1 MMISCQISPIRF
13 RFSLHLAAIALL
25 TFSFTAVPLHAQ
37 TPSPVAQVATPLP
50 TPILQPSPREAAF
63 AAPVSL
69 GTGVSIDVPGA
80 DPEDLFAATDLREG
94 LHAAHI
100 TTPATAPFIIRLLR
114 STSDEGKLFLTA
126 SKLTLTPE
134 MHDEGYALTID
145 TTGATILADSAAG
158 IFYGVQTFKQ
168 LLPLP
173 DATPQIPQAVIRDW
187 PAMKYRGVDDDLSRG
202 PFPTLAFMKHQIRVL
217 ASFKANIYSPY
228 FEHTL
233 AYSENPIA
241 AMPGGSFTPSE
252 AAELVR
258 YATRY
263 HIIIVP
269 EQESFGH
276 LHHVLKYDLYRD
288 LAETPHGH
296 VLAPGQAATIPLIH
310 SWFEQIAKEFPG
322 PFMHIGADETFE
334 LGQGQTRE
342 ALKKNGYGPTYVD
355 FLIRIHAS
363 LAPLNKRL
371 LFWGDI
377 GGDDPKA
384 VANISKDMI
393 AVPWNYWNTSGF
405 DKMIEPFK
413 QQGIETWVA
422 SGANNWSEVYPNNN
436 TAFGN
441 IQGFIR
447 DGQRLGSTGSLVT
460 VWNDDGEGLFQQDW
474 YGVLFGAVAAWQ
486 PGESS
491 IPAWQA
497 AFGHLFHG
505 DSSGR
510 IDKAQKEIMSIY
522 DLLKEAKIEQ
532 NSDSLFWSDPFTP
545 RGHELQSKL
554 SPIAYQMRI
563 HAENAIVLVAQ
574 AREANPGLLEQQAL
588 QALDLG
594 ARRFDLIGQKA
605 EYFDETSSLYS
616 QIRATGHDKTMQ
628 DENEN
633 KAQSISS
640 VNGKMQDIR
649 DAYSY
654 IRDEYRQVWLSE
666 NTAYWLGNV
675 MVRYDIAIEAW
686 QKRGQQFEEVFE
698 QAASGND
705 LPAPETLGMLT
716 AVADSNVTTTPKAK

>member
-1 MMISCQISPIRF
+1 MMFSSQNCPA
-13 RFSLHLAAIALL
+13 RFSFSPHLAATALL
-25 TFSFTAVPLHAQ
+25 TFLFTAFPFHAQ
-37 TPSPVAQVATPLP
+37 TPTPAAQNITPVTA
-50 TPILQPSPREAAF
+50 PILQPSPRESTF

-69 GTGVSIDVPGA
+69 GTGVTIDVPGA

-100 TTPATAPFIIRLLR
+100 TTPATAPFTIRLLR
-114 STSDEGKLFLTA
+114 SSSDEGKLFLTT
-126 SKLTLTPE
+126 SKLALAPE
-134 MHDEGYALTID
+134 MHDEGYALAID
-145 TTGATILADSAAG
+145 TTGATIIADTAAG
-158 IFYGVQTFKQ
+158 VFYGVQTLKQ

-173 DATPQIPQAVIRDW
+173 DATPQIPQAAIRDW

-263 HIIIVP
+263 HITIVP

-355 FLIRIHAS
+355 FLNRIHAA

-384 VANISKDMI
+384 VANIPKDMI

-422 SGANNWSEVYPNNN
+422 SGANNWSEVYPDNN

-545 RGHELQSKL
+545 RAHELQTKL
-554 SPIAYQMRI
+554 APIAYQMRI

-588 QALDLG
+588 VALDLG

-605 EYFDETSSLYS
+605 EYFDETTALYN
-616 QIRATGHDKTMQ
+616 QIRLTQHDKATQ

-675 MVRYDIAIEAW
+675 TVRYDIAIETW
-686 QKRGQQFEEVFE
+686 QKRGQLFEEVF
-698 QAASGND
+698 QQSASGAD
-705 LPAPETLGMLT
+705 LPAPETLGMS
-716 AVADSNVTTTPKAK
+716 AVADSKATTAPQAK